1 MSWKNHPRNITD
13 YQPQGGCTIDA
24 MSLEDAMK
32 DIQDWIN
39 NIPERSVKTRWLSHT
54 AVAGWSPA
62 SQYSGWDNIGDQH
75 MGLTTTQREYPF
87 LRHLN
92 CNADMIGSFIPTA
105 YMNRQRVKGTDA
117 PGIDSN
123 DEHHFENDNYQLI
136 WTVPISF
143 PAPTVLRSIDLTMR
157 LDKWDAER
165 SGGYS
170 NTFLV
175 DVAGSRGLPR
185 GYSSYDPMRNMSVI
199 VHVDHA
205 VATEKRK
212 LNDSEVAIHNLPT
225 GAGSSD
231 PAATFFT
238 LRRRSVSP
246 IPIPLAPLAWV
257 DMDPSSEGGAME
269 GIRINED
276 VNIPIRPGARVRI
289 AIVIPASRI
298 GTGTDPHAGWNGP
311 TPQLLQQWNLS
322 YTWMEA
328 LS

>member
-13 YQPQGGCTIDA
+13 YQPQDGCAIDA

-62 SQYSGWDNIGDQH
+62 SQYSGWDNTANDATGAT
-75 MGLTTTQREYPF
+75 LTRREYPF

-92 CNADMIGSFIPTA
+92 CNADRIGSFIPTT

-143 PAPTVLRSIDLTMR
+143 PAPTVLRSIDLVMR
-157 LDKWDAER
+157 LDEWGAER

-175 DVAGSRGLPR
+175 DPAGTRGLPR
-185 GYSSYDPMRNMSVI
+185 GYSSYDPMRNMSIV

-225 GAGSSD
+225 GAGSTYGSAD
-231 PAATFFT
+231 YV

-246 IPIPLAPLAWV
+246 IPATLASSVWT
-257 DMDPSSEGGAME
+257 DMEPSSAGGSLE
-269 GIRINED
+269 GIRISED